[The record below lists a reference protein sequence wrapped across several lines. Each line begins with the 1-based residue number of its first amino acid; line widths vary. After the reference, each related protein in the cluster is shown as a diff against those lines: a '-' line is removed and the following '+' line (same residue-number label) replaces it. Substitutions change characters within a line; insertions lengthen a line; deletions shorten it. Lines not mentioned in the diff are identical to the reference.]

1 MFQRTLTQLT
11 VINSFVFF
19 IIYFLSTSILYGYLS
34 YRLFDRIDEAMRL
47 HASEFRLANGQVV
60 PLENPIFDPR
70 IFVLIRSTDG
80 RTLNP
85 IPFREN
91 ELKNIDEITAASEVG
106 ELKTEEYEGHIY
118 RMMRWPYTYQENI
131 YGKAANFQIESIIV
145 ISIVDSEVQLLSNFL
160 WLIVSGG
167 IISVF
172 GIILAGF
179 LLAKRA
185 MFPIQEAWEK
195 QQQFVSDV
203 SHELRSPL
211 TGIYSNAE
219 LMLRYPDKSIRDE
232 CHRINT
238 IMQES
243 KRMTKL
249 IASLL
254 TLARSDSGK
263 SDLSLVVI
271 NLSDVVNEV
280 ISHFEVFKE
289 LNHISLVAKIEAN
302 VEVVGDKDRLHQLM
316 VILLDNAFKF
326 TSAGG
331 QVTVDCYIANKNAI
345 ISVRD
350 TGVGIVPENISRIF
364 DRFFRGDKS
373 RSRNSGGT
381 GLGLAIAKW
390 IVEKHGGKID
400 VKSALG
406 KGTNF
411 IVSLP
416 IPKKTSYIGTK
427 EAAKKW
433 E

>member
-19 IIYFLSTSILYGYLS
+19 VIYFLFTSILYGYLS
-34 YRLFDRIDEAMRL
+34 HRLYDRIDEAMLL
-47 HASEFRLANGQVV
+47 HASEFRLVNGRVV
-60 PLENPIFDPR
+60 PLERPIFDPR

-85 IPFREN
+85 IPFRED
-91 ELKNIDEITAASEVG
+91 ELKNIDEISSAIEIG
-106 ELKTEEYEGHIY
+106 ELTTKEYEGHIY
-118 RMMRWPYTYQENI
+118 RLMRWPYTKPENI
-131 YGKAANFQIESIIV
+131 YDNATNFLIESVII
-145 ISIVDSEVQLLSNFL
+145 ISIVDSEVQLLNNCL
-160 WLIVSGG
+160 WLIVGG
-167 IISVF
+167 GVISVF

-185 MFPIQEAWEK
+185 MVPIQEAWEK

-219 LMLRYPDKSIRDE
+219 LMLRYPDKSIREE

-238 IMQES
+238 IMKES

-263 SDLSLVVI
+263 SDLNLGVI
-271 NLSDVVNEV
+271 NLSAVINEV

-289 LNHISLVAKIEAN
+289 LNHIGLTANIEPN
-302 VEVVGDKDRLHQLM
+302 VEVAGDKDRLHQLM

-326 TSAGG
+326 TPAGG
-331 QVTVDCYIANKNAI
+331 QVTVGCYIANRNAI

-350 TGVGIVPENISRIF
+350 TGIGIVPENIPRIF

-373 RSRNSGGT
+373 RSRNSGGA

-400 VKSALG
+400 VKSAAG
-406 KGTNF
+406 KGTKF
-411 IVSLP
+411 IISLP
-416 IPKKTSYIGTK
+416 MLKKSFS
-427 EAAKKW
+427 
-433 E
+433 